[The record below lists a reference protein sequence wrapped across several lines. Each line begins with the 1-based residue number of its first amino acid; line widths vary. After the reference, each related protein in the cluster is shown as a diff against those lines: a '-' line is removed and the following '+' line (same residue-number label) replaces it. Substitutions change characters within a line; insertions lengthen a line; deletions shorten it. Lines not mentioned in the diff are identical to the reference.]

1 MLARIVLLFL
11 LLPAIEFVLFIQVE
25 KLIDFWPTVAL
36 ILVTGVVGGY
46 LARREGASTW
56 KKLNARLSQGGLP
69 GNEIVEGVIIL
80 VAGALLVT
88 PGVLTDV
95 VGFLGLLPPTRHM
108 IRRLVVKRF
117 KHKLET
123 GSMSVQYGVGFGSGG
138 FSAGSTSNFD
148 DDSPEEPVHQKRQ
161 VSAPPTGKGR
171 AARSPGMRRKS
182 TSRPRDPSHA
192 MVSNTNRPAPCRM
205 SALPCPRHSAD
216 WSTS

>member
-88 PGVLTDV
+88 PGVLTDI

-148 DDSPEEPVHQKRQ
+148 DDSPEEPDPSETPGER
-161 VSAPPTGKGR
+161 SAHWQGSSR
-171 AARSPGMRRKS
+171 EVPGHAEEVDES
-182 TSRPRDPSHA
+182 SSGSEPRDG
-192 MVSNTNRPAPCRM
+192 V
-205 SALPCPRHSAD
+205 
-216 WSTS
+216 

>member
-1 MLARIVLLFL
+1 MIARLVLLFL

-25 KLIDFWPTVAL
+25 KLIDFWPTVGL

-56 KKLNARLSQGGLP
+56 KKLNARLQEGGLP

-95 VGFLGLLPPTRHM
+95 IGFLGLLPPTRRM

-117 KHKLET
+117 KHKLDAGT
-123 GSMSVQYGVGFGSGG
+123 MDVHYGGSFGGGFAAGSMSDLDPDDFDPDGFSPDGSGG
-138 FSAGSTSNFD
+138 SKNDPSETPGERPTHWQGSGRQVPGHAEEV
-148 DDSPEEPVHQKRQ
+148 DDSSSGSE
-161 VSAPPTGKGR
+161 
-171 AARSPGMRRKS
+171 
-182 TSRPRDPSHA
+182 PRDG
-192 MVSNTNRPAPCRM
+192 V
-205 SALPCPRHSAD
+205 
-216 WSTS
+216 

>member
-1 MLARIVLLFL
+1 MLFRIVLLFL

-25 KLIDFWPTVAL
+25 KLIDFWPTVGL

-95 VGFLGLLPPTRHM
+95 VGFLGLVPPTRRL
-108 IRRLVVKRF
+108 IRRFVVKRF

-123 GSMSVQYGVGFGSGG
+123 DSGSMNVQYGVGFGGGG
-138 FSAGSTSNFD
+138 FAGGSMSDFGPERPDGFD
-148 DDSPEEPVHQKRQ
+148 PDDSETPGERPTHWQGAGRQ
-161 VSAPPTGKGR
+161 VPGHADEVDDAPSG
-171 AARSPGMRRKS
+171 SD
-182 TSRPRDPSHA
+182 PRDG
-192 MVSNTNRPAPCRM
+192 V
-205 SALPCPRHSAD
+205 
-216 WSTS
+216 